1 MLSTKDFET
10 RANALFESCRDRWKK
25 KLEKGLPKNVALNI
39 APEDVLPFTRREFQQ
54 WLWKAIGLQAIS
66 CPYCR
71 AAMDVLSMQ
80 LDHKVP
86 LRRGGS
92 MAFENRECL
101 CTRCNQVKGEL
112 TRDEFLL
119 LVAFMEG
126 PGAHFRQRLEGTLI
140 SGGLGKVM
148 KHFPR
153 GKAKQTAIQPGLDLS
168 GLGAF

>member
-1 MLSTKDFET
+1 MIDATQYRERCAKLYS
-10 RANALFESCRDRWKK
+10 NDRERWRRKLQAGAPK
-25 KLEKGLPKNVALNI
+25 GVKLEIPAD
-39 APEDVLPFTRREFQQ
+39 EVLPYTQAQFMK
-54 WLWKAIGLQAIS
+54 WLWTEIQCQAIP
-66 CPYCR
+66 CPFCR
-71 AAMDVLSMQ
+71 ALIDILSMQ
-80 LDHKVP
+80 LDHKIP
-86 LRRGGS
+86 LRRGGG
-92 MAFENRECL
+92 MEFENRECL
-101 CTRCNQVKGEL
+101 CERCNQVKGEL